1 MSSSALFV
9 KIISVVL
16 PDTAGG
22 SSQCTLRIAAAAGR
36 KLRFSPLLSGRG
48 GDTSMTLQDVLGLF
62 ALVGGTVFVTF
73 QIVWTVTHD
82 KKRK

>member
-1 MSSSALFV
+1 MHAAHCS
-9 KIISVVL
+9 
-16 PDTAGG
+16 GG
-22 SSQCTLRIAAAAGR
+22 GAKTPFFPRCFPAE
-36 KLRFSPLLSGRG
+36 G

>member
-1 MSSSALFV
+1 MHAAHCS
-9 KIISVVL
+9 
-16 PDTAGG
+16 GG
-22 SSQCTLRIAAAAGR
+22 GAKTP
-36 KLRFSPLLSGRG
+36 FSPLLSGRG